1 MDQPAG
7 IGGDPHL
14 CGRSEF
20 SLDLIDLFCK
30 FNEFDENLIEIQ
42 WKIDRNYT

>member
-20 SLDLIDLFCK
+20 SLDLIDFK
-30 FNEFDENLIEIQ
+30 VNLMNLM
-42 WKIDRNYT
+42 KI

>member
-1 MDQPAG
+1 MLICYFFVYSPGMDQPAG

-20 SLDLIDLFCK
+20 SLDLIDL
-30 FNEFDENLIEIQ
+30 NVNLMNLM
-42 WKIDRNYT
+42 KI